1 MLEFVLFM
9 VFSVLETYAMFYLAF
24 KVFKID
30 FYHKEMIFAGCIMG
44 FFSYVIR
51 VEYHL
56 VEIDIIVQ
64 YLLIFC
70 FFWMLFR
77 IHFFYAA
84 ILTGMT
90 YQAYTFIQLMYI
102 VILDKAGLFSA
113 QAFYGIDIDTNLLQ
127 ILSSTTALGIGYYS
141 GRRRKGFDFI
151 PDKPNGLIKTTKREK
166 FLFVLNLPTAGLII
180 FIMHLFNSNYFLAA
194 PLIYAFLLFCYIY
207 LAYSK
212 DRSGHEYIKL

>member
-56 VEIDIIVQ
+56 VDIDIIVQ

-90 YQAYTFIQLMYI
+90 YQAYTFIQLMYV
-102 VILDKAGLFSA
+102 VILHRTGLFSTYSP
-113 QAFYGIDIDTNLLQ
+113 YGIDIDAKLLQ
-127 ILSSTTALGIGYYS
+127 ILSFVSAMGIGYYS
-141 GRRRKGFDFI
+141 GHKRKGFDFV
-151 PDKPNGLIKTTKREK
+151 PDKPSGFIKTTKREK
-166 FLFVLNLPTAGLII
+166 ILFILNLPTAGIVI
-180 FIMHLFNSNYFLAA
+180 SIMHFFNSKYYFAL
-194 PLIYAFLLFCYIY
+194 PLIYALLLLFYIY
-207 LAYSK
+207 LAYTK
-212 DRSGHEYIKL
+212 DRSGHEYIKP